1 MRIRA
6 RRGTAAAVACA
17 IVVGALLTLVTVWFA
32 STTPRPHEAPVV
44 IVGPAVVTAQLA
56 DDVNAL
62 SGRPFAVRS
71 AESRAEGTEFLT
83 TGEAVAVLVID
94 LAGTRDVLVL
104 PQVLEP
110 DLDRAVTS
118 QVRVLEERYGRTA
131 VVERAGPASRP
142 PPAIATGVLTATAG
156 WALVL
161 VMSLVGGP
169 FARTARRGLLRLASL
184 VSLAVCAGAVAS
196 ALPRMPSDATWE
208 VAGLVALGVLAAGC
222 VTLALEALLG
232 LPGLLV
238 AAGLILLAAVP
249 LVAAGHLLLLAEPWS
264 SLARWTV
271 VGAVSEG
278 VASAGSGVGSGIA
291 GRPVAVLAGA
301 VVLAL
306 AALVAT
312 RWSSRAGANR
322 PDARPGAVPTT
333 IRWRVQLAGVLAVV
347 LAVGA
352 GLFHLAPVRSDV
364 PDALP
369 SLASRTTC
377 EPTGRLRSTSD
388 LNRVTRLRG
397 SPAFQGGD
405 VGAEARLQ
413 DGRRLW
419 MFGDTLRAATFSGQR
434 LVRNSM
440 LVVEPGCLQVVL
452 PDGGG
457 AILPDRDADVGYWPM
472 SVTTARRPGYD
483 HVVVMAQRV
492 RSTSGDGIFAF
503 ENLGPAVAV
512 YIVPVG
518 GTPQLVALR
527 DVGPDA
533 VDTTRPM
540 WGAAAAMDGGWLYLY
555 GTARPDSVTA
565 TGFSLQVARVRP
577 QHVLEPSR
585 WSYWDGREWSASPAD
600 VTELVPSPDGVSR
613 PSASSGAARPGT
625 PSASAASSSAPT
637 WSSGPLRPRTGPS
650 PRSRPSA
657 RCPPT
662 RCRASCATCRWPTR
676 TCSASRTRCSCP
688 TAATAPTSERSSPIR
703 SATDHTSCAS
713 PCRSRPTSGWRTRS
727 HPSSAVNWTHG

>member
-1 MRIRA
+1 VRIPA
-6 RRGTAAAVACA
+6 RRGAAAAVVCA
-17 IVVGALLTLVTVWFA
+17 IVVGALLTLVTAWFA

-62 SGRPFAVRS
+62 AGRPFAVRS
-71 AESRAEGTEFLT
+71 AESRGEGTELLT

-131 VVERAGPASRP
+131 VVDRAGPATRP
-142 PPAIATGVLTATAG
+142 PPAVAIGVLTATAG

-184 VSLAVCAGAVAS
+184 GGLAVCAGAVSIAD
-196 ALPRMPSDATWE
+196 PRIPSDATWE

-232 LPGLLV
+232 LPGLVV

-249 LVAAGHLLLLAEPWS
+249 LVAAGHVLLLAEPWS

-278 VASAGSGVGSGIA
+278 VAGAGTGGA
-291 GRPVAVLAGA
+291 GRPVVVLAGA
-301 VVLAL
+301 VVLAQ

-312 RWSSRAGANR
+312 RWSSRAGADR

-333 IRWRVQLAGVLAVV
+333 VRWRVQLAGVLAAV
-347 LAVGA
+347 LAIGV
-352 GLFHLAPVRSDV
+352 GLFHLAPVHGDV
-364 PDALP
+364 PAELP

-377 EPTGRLRSTSD
+377 QPTGRLRSTSD

-483 HVVVMAQRV
+483 HVAVMAQRV
-492 RSTSGDGIFAF
+492 RSTGGDGIFAF

-518 GTPQLVALR
+518 GTPQLIALR

-577 QHVLEPSR
+577 QDVLEPSR
-585 WSYWDGREWSASPAD
+585 WRYWDGGTWSASPAEAT
-600 VTELVPSPDGVSR
+600 VLVPSADGVSQTLSVFR
-613 PSASSGAARPGT
+613 RGDTWYAFSKRGEFLGTDLVFWTAPSPHGPFTAQPPVGTLPSDAVSGELRYLPLAHPDLLREPGSMLVSYSRNRT
-625 PSASAASSSAPT
+625 DFGAVVAD
-637 WSSGPLRPRTGPS
+637 PLLYRPRFLRVPL
-650 PRSRPSA
+650 PR
-657 RCPPT
+657 
-662 RCRASCATCRWPTR
+662 
-676 TCSASRTRCSCP
+676 
-688 TAATAPTSERSSPIR
+688 
-703 SATDHTSCAS
+703 
-713 PCRSRPTSGWRTRS
+713 
-727 HPSSAVNWTHG
+727 